1 MLLPMAVP
9 NEVVDLATA
18 CIASVN
24 KTVGIEL
31 DFTPETLPL
40 LDHYAKEVLDCPED
54 ELLALTGPLCGAYF
68 GEVVRRRFE
77 AARWHAPTDE
87 HALWRIEFER
97 VFLYFNP
104 IGVALDVILETN
116 GPYASELLFDPK
128 DEELITSALGVY
140 NDVRETDYFS
150 FSVRMEALEQV
161 VLRMGAAA
169 EDKNRTYGSAEYA
182 TFAKKAL
189 N

>member
-1 MLLPMAVP
+1 MAVP

-54 ELLALTGPLCGAYF
+54 ELLALTAPLCGAYF

-77 AARWHAPTDE
+77 AARWHAPNDE

-128 DEELITSALGVY
+128 DEELITTALGVY
-140 NDVRETDYFS
+140 NDVRETDYFT

-161 VLRMGAAA
+161 VLNMGAAA
-169 EDKNRTYGSAEYA
+169 EDKSRTYSSGEYRD
-182 TFAKKAL
+182 FAKKAL

>member
-1 MLLPMAVP
+1 MLQPMAVP

-24 KTVGIEL
+24 ATVGIEL
-31 DFTPETLPL
+31 DFTPETLPI
-40 LDHYAKEVLDCPED
+40 LDHYAKEVLDTPED
-54 ELLALTGPLCGAYF
+54 ELLALTAPLCGAYF

-77 AARWHAPTDE
+77 AVRWHAPADE

-128 DEELITSALGVY
+128 DEKLIESALSVY
-140 NDVRETDYFS
+140 NDVRETDYFT
-150 FSVRMEALEQV
+150 FSVRLEALEQV
-161 VLRMGAAA
+161 VLTMGAATK
-169 EDKNRTYGSAEYA
+169 DKSRTFGSVDYA
-182 TFAKKAL
+182 TAAKKSL

>member
-1 MLLPMAVP
+1 MLLAMAVP

-24 KTVGIEL
+24 ATVGIEL

-54 ELLALTGPLCGAYF
+54 ELLALTAPMCGAYF

-77 AARWHAPTDE
+77 AARWHAPAQE

-104 IGVALDVILETN
+104 VGVALDVILETN
-116 GPYASELLFDPK
+116 GPYASELLFNPK
-128 DEELITSALGVY
+128 DEELITSALAVY
-140 NDVRETDYFS
+140 SDIRETDYFT
-150 FSVRMEALEQV
+150 FSVRLEALEQV
-161 VLRMGAAA
+161 VLNMGAAA
-169 EDKNRTYGSAEYA
+169 DDKHRIYGSGDYA
-182 TFAKKAL
+182 NAAKKSL